1 MSLVL
6 VTMFA
11 DKKGIS
17 EDPMN
22 TTVDRPLIVIGSMW
36 SAVHPRSTQRLSE
49 SFEVFE
55 FDLLQ
60 LELSISRL
68 HGRTVDAAIIRIE
81 WLDTVAPY
89 VQALEASG
97 TQLRHIIATEQHENM
112 FPRDKLESLGICGIV
127 TETGTHAAVL
137 TEIFRVLSHC
147 SCPSGKSWYS
157 TKLSSDTSDREH
169 AGISD
174 CDRDILALVSAGL
187 TNDEIASTLHYSCQT
202 IRNRLSHLMK
212 ITHVRNRTEL
222 ANAWRRYS
230 IMQDLQHALQGQ
242 SIPTCNNPAHL
253 SRTPH

>member
-1 MSLVL
+1 
-6 VTMFA
+6 
-11 DKKGIS
+11 
-17 EDPMN
+17 MN
-22 TTVDRPLIVIGSMW
+22 TTMDRPLIVIGSMW

-60 LELSISRL
+60 LGSSISRL

-81 WLDTVAPY
+81 WLDTVAPC

-112 FPRDKLESLGICGIV
+112 FPRDKLESLGVCGII
-127 TETGTHAAVL
+127 TETDRHAAVL
-137 TEIFRVLSHC
+137 TEIFRVLNHC
-147 SCPSGKSWYS
+147 SCPPGKSHYS
-157 TKLSSDTSDREH
+157 AKLSSDNSDIEQ
-169 AGISD
+169 AGFSD

-187 TNDEIASTLHYSCQT
+187 TNDEIAFTLHYSCQT
-202 IRNRLSHLMK
+202 IRNHLSHLMK

-230 IMQDLQHALQGQ
+230 IMQDIQNAVQRT
-242 SIPTCNNPAHL
+242 SIKEDDQTVYPIRG
-253 SRTPH
+253 SS